1 MDFMVVSWKF
11 KGFKIFTAKYQLVA
25 SYLRLQ
31 YGTKLLNGYEI
42 FKFIRLLSN
51 SKVFYSI

>member
-1 MDFMVVSWKF
+1 MVVSWKF